1 MISRCEK
8 LGFERVKLGWMQLS
22 ADFPLAIDYAICVN

>member
-22 ADFPLAIDYAICVN
+22 AFPLAIDYAICVN